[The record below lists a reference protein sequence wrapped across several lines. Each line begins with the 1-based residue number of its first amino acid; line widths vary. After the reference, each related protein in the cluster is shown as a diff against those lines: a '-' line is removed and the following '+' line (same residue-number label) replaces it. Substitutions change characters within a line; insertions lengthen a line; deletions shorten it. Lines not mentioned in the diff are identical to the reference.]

1 MRVVRLPKNLPLRL
15 FGEALMD
22 SYETLMGGLA
32 QNQRDAATIG
42 TNAVIA
48 AGAGSGKTRVLA
60 ARFVHLVVREGIP
73 VDAILA
79 LTFTRK
85 AAAEMYAR
93 IHATLST
100 IDDPRARRA
109 VADFHRA
116 RISTIDSFCG
126 AIARNASRAYGVAPD
141 FGTDSSTIARIAEE
155 LALPFFLEKRKSRA
169 IRQLTRR
176 FRMADLPAKLFAET
190 MIKYSSLPE
199 PLDFARFYEDQRRM
213 TRERIA
219 SLSGEIISLTS
230 AMREL
235 PEADGKTVAAVR
247 AALPEDAS
255 APDPESAAEVAAF
268 VRLFEPLVKCAKLRS
283 TKDPAAVEL
292 GELFADFKDRL
303 YPALLAAANW
313 TLNGETIRETL
324 DLLSEFQDE
333 FNRKKREAGILT
345 FADVARMAVDALKND
360 PALRRVWKDSIQSIM
375 IDEFQDDNQLQRD
388 LLFLIAERPERTA
401 ASIPGPD
408 DLVNGKLFFVGDEK
422 QSIYRFRGADVSVF
436 RELARDLSDPL
447 SAAMPSLD
455 VNYRT
460 EAPLIEAFNRLFPRV
475 FPAQI
480 TDETGKRP
488 LYEAE
493 FSPIEAANRTE
504 GAKSAFEIF
513 IVPKENFDRDAPGYL
528 TPEETE
534 AREIADRIAR
544 LVNERVPIA
553 EKGKARPCKYGDIA
567 ILLRSGTN
575 QRAIERQLRE
585 AGIPYQTEN
594 VRGLFDDAPVND
606 LYALLRLAAYPADTT
621 AYAALLR
628 SPFVGISDE
637 GFARAILA
645 RTAAEAEKNAV
656 PEPFA
661 DDILP
666 RLSETDRDRFARARD
681 LYQSV
686 RNDADRRPSAEMVSR
701 LWYGEGYRYALFTD
715 YGLERYAEL
724 YDYFFELA
732 RLADEEDL
740 SLAGFLDRV
749 AGLMATGE
757 KIDALDIPVEQSG
770 GVTIMTVHKSKGLEF
785 PVVFVADAGSEGAA
799 NRNASPVYYSPEC
812 GISVNTGASDEN
824 EAARDNWF
832 YERDRDG
839 ELRREIAE
847 ARRLLYVAM
856 TRAGTR
862 LVVSGTLTLAKDGVT
877 SPREGD
883 ELMEAIALWA
893 EKREESAD
901 APKRQSFLRMLL
913 AALAKERRAGDPV
926 PLVTVAE
933 VLPKRRGT
941 STAER
946 AFRDRTADPATAARY
961 AEIPEISYRPSA
973 KSRYAA
979 TELQE
984 LTDALR
990 GTEKATSRMVERE
1003 GRAGEPV
1010 TPNLQDDDRLDALLE
1025 RTKTP
1030 AADFGTWTHRAIEA
1044 RFLGTSAWVPDDF
1057 RPLVEEMA
1065 NRFASSELGT
1075 LASQAAWRESEYGFI
1090 TRYTLGDRP
1099 ITVTGQMDLIF
1110 ETGGTVY
1117 VVDYKTDRVEDPE
1130 IHAEQ
1135 LAVYRKAARE
1145 LREKPAE
1152 TWLFYLRSGNA
1163 VRLG

>member
-1 MRVVRLPKNLPLRL
+1 
-15 FGEALMD
+15 MD
-22 SYETLMGGLA
+22 SYENLMGGLA
-32 QNQRDAATIG
+32 QSQRDAATIG
-42 TNAVIA
+42 KNAVIA

-93 IHATLST
+93 IHATLSS
-100 IDDPRARRA
+100 IDDPRARAA

-126 AIARNASRAYGVAPD
+126 AIARNASRSYGVAPD
-141 FGTDSSTIARIAEE
+141 FGTDSGEIARIAEE

-176 FRMADLPAKLFAET
+176 FRMADLPVKLFAET

-199 PLDFARFYEDQRRM
+199 PLDFARFYADQRRM
-213 TRERIA
+213 TAERIA
-219 SLSGEIISLTS
+219 SLSGEIVALAR

-247 AALPEDAS
+247 AAIPEEAS
-255 APDPESAAEVAAF
+255 APDPENSGEVAAF
-268 VRLFEPLVKCAKLRS
+268 ARLFEPLAKCAKPRA
-283 TKDPAAVEL
+283 TKDPAAAEL
-292 GELFADFKDRL
+292 GELFADFRDRL
-303 YPALLAAANW
+303 FPAFLAAANW
-313 TLNGETIRETL
+313 TLNEETIKETL
-324 DLLSEFQDE
+324 ALLAEFQEE
-333 FNRKKREAGILT
+333 FNRKKREAGLLT
-345 FADVARMAVDALKND
+345 FGDVARMAVDALKND

-388 LLFLIAERPERTA
+388 LLFLIAERPERTE
-401 ASIPGPD
+401 ASIPGPE
-408 DLVNGKLFFVGDEK
+408 DLVSGKLFFVGDEK

-436 RELARDLSDPL
+436 RELARDLTDPG
-447 SAAMPSLD
+447 SGAMPALD

-460 EAPLIEAFNRLFPRV
+460 EAPLIDAFNRLFPRV

-480 TDETGKRP
+480 TDESGKRP

-493 FSPIEAANRTE
+493 FSPITAANRTE
-504 GAKSAFEIF
+504 GVESAFEIF
-513 IVPKENFDRDAPGYL
+513 IVPKENFDRDKPGFL
-528 TPEETE
+528 SPEETE
-534 AREIADRIAR
+534 AREIADRIAH
-544 LVNERVPIA
+544 LVGDRVPIA
-553 EKGKARPCKYGDIA
+553 DKGKARACEHSDIA

-606 LYALLRLAAYPADTT
+606 LYALLRLAVYPADTT

-645 RTAAEAEKNAV
+645 RTDAETENNATPV
-656 PEPFA
+656 PFA

-666 RLSETDRDRFARARD
+666 FLSEPDRDRFARARE
-681 LYQSV
+681 LYRSV
-686 RNDADRRPSAEMVSR
+686 QNDADHRSSAEMVSR
-701 LWYGEGYRYALFTD
+701 LWYGEGYRYALFSD

-732 RLADEEDL
+732 RLADAEGL

-785 PVVFVADAGSEGAA
+785 PVVFVADSGSEGAA

-862 LVVSGTLTLAKDGVT
+862 LVVSGALTLAKEGVE
-877 SPREGD
+877 SPRVGD
-883 ELMEAIALWA
+883 ELMEAIAQWA

-913 AALAKERRAGDPV
+913 AAIAKERCAGTPV
-926 PLVTVAE
+926 PLVAVAE
-933 VLPKRRGT
+933 ILPRKRGANA
-941 STAER
+941 AER
-946 AFRDRTADPATAARY
+946 AFRDRTADPEIAARY
-961 AEIPEISYRPSA
+961 EAIPEISYKPSD

-984 LTDALR
+984 ALR
-990 GTEKATSRMVERE
+990 GKRDEDERTERDADGGTSPERRAAESVKAS
-1003 GRAGEPV
+1003 
-1010 TPNLQDDDRLDALLE
+1010 LQADDRLDALLE

-1030 AADFGTWTHRAIEA
+1030 ATEFGTWTHRAIEA
-1044 RFLGTSAWVPDDF
+1044 RFSGTVAWVPDEF
-1057 RPLVEEMA
+1057 RPLVDEMVH
-1065 NRFASSELGT
+1065 RFASSELGA
-1075 LASQAAWRESEYGFI
+1075 LAAQAAWRESEYGFI
-1090 TRYTLGDRP
+1090 TRYELAGRP

-1110 ETGGTVY
+1110 ETNDTVY
-1117 VVDYKTDRVEDPE
+1117 VVDYKTDRFEDPA
-1130 IHAEQ
+1130 IHEEQ
-1135 LAVYRKAARE
+1135 LKVYRKAARE
-1145 LREKPAE
+1145 LRGKPVE
-1152 TWLFYLRSGNA
+1152 TWLFYLRSGNPRK
-1163 VRLG
+1163 VV